1 MKEGLHLKYSLRS
14 ILQKNQMHGV
24 FSLRAHQCLQVGNV
38 VLDSKFLSIRSIYNN
53 DQYRKDLNSFD
64 YNLKLLNSL
73 GRCVVGLG
81 LQVEE
86 V

>member
-1 MKEGLHLKYSLRS
+1 MQINTNPELPQRAASFALPAKYEVLSP
-14 ILQKNQMHGV
+14 
-24 FSLRAHQCLQVGNV
+24 AENV